1 MDGEDAAMKCPSDDS
16 SDDMLPEYHFSGGIL
31 GKCASLFASDTI
43 TFVLDTDEEDDKEAG

>member
-1 MDGEDAAMKCPSDDS
+1 MKCPSDDS